1 MDFVTLL
8 RMDVK
13 NRLNDLVGEEGR
25 ILLLGVETNVFDI
38 ASRFTRYDREDV
50 LKLGT

>member
-38 ASRFTRYDREDV
+38 ASRFHKVR
-50 LKLGT
+50 

>member
-13 NRLNDLVGEEGR
+13 NRLNDLVGEERR

-38 ASRFTRYDREDV
+38 ASRFHKVRYRCVEAGDV
-50 LKLGT
+50 